1 MILLLE
7 IVAFWRPWG
16 GNCIADGLGL
26 WMNEGIQTTAKKN
39 DKKKPG

>member
-26 WMNEGIQTTAKKN
+26 QLNQRTTTAAKKN
-39 DKKKPG
+39 D